1 MKQAVK
7 IRHPLAEISIK
18 PANKV
23 NAMRLKR
30 AVRSA
35 LDEYLDEDRVPASA
49 VHEEA
54 EQRYGKAYRTP
65 GYYLRIYR
73 LRAELTQAKLAER
86 VGIKQHHLSE
96 MEHNKR
102 PIGKT
107 SAKKLA
113 KILNCSYQKLL

>member
-18 PANKV
+18 TANKV
-23 NAMRLKR
+23 NTMRLKR

-35 LDEYLDEDRVPASA
+35 LDEYLDENRVPASA

-54 EQRYGKAYRTP
+54 ERRYGKSYQTP
-65 GYYLRIYR
+65 GYYLQIYR
-73 LRAELTQAKLAER
+73 LRAELTQAELAER
-86 VGIKQHHLSE
+86 AGIKQHHLSE

-102 PIGKT
+102 PIGK
-107 SAKKLA
+107 ALA
-113 KILNCSYQKLL
+113 RRLAHVLGCSYQRLL